1 MSNATE
7 QFFKHFSRV
16 KKENISDKAFES
28 LFFDF
33 ADRADFRWVFAG
45 AEIPA
50 DRTTPDREW
59 QGG

>member
-1 MSNATE
+1 MSDSAE

-16 KKENISDKAFES
+16 KKENISDKAFEP

-33 ADRADFRWVFAG
+33 ADGADSRWLFAG

-50 DRTTPDREW
+50 DRTTPDR
-59 QGG
+59 